1 MEGYYQVAQFS
12 KWKEPNTIA
21 TLATLVGVNRAN
33 YSANTNY
40 PMIWVDCPS
49 FAISSTL
56 IRQNIKTNN
65 SIRYLVPEAVR
76 EYIKKKGLYRE

>member
-1 MEGYYQVAQFS
+1 
-12 KWKEPNTIA
+12 
-21 TLATLVGVNRAN
+21 
-33 YSANTNY
+33 
-40 PMIWVDCPS
+40 MIWVDCPS

-76 EYIKKKGLYRE
+76 EYIKKKGLYHE